1 MKYKMRMVKRERTE
15 SMHRRYIYKINTII
29 KRNNQSVASQA
40 VFNYDSKTYKNTKY
54 IANGFNIFFV
64 NVGSKLA
71 KNIQK
76 INGSILD
83 TMNEPSKKSFFL
95 EPVTENEVLKMVNS
109 SPNKTSMDHSGIN
122 FALVK
127 ECNSFLAIPISHI

>member
-95 EPVTENEVLKMVNS
+95 EPVTENEVLIMVNS